1 MPGVNARK
9 LSRSHFLWWPFRYLI
24 FLCDAHQTSD
34 WHHLRGVGALIFSC
48 CQTLSPNWYSP
59 SPLSFFLCRVQMP
72 SWNRGW
78 LTEGKAKT
86 AVSQHLARE
95 LIHQSVR
102 SLALSPTLTDH
113 FVYSASSSLI
123 SAGTLQP
130 CPPSCPFP
138 VDTIK
143 TRGGDWS
150 IRLDDLTVTNGKLA
164 CCCCSSGLRSA
175 KFGLFCKP
183 DLDLP
188 LHPLFLYLPFSHASL
203 RGGSRRILYITVNS
217 LLEGRP
223 E

>member
-1 MPGVNARK
+1 
-9 LSRSHFLWWPFRYLI
+9 
-24 FLCDAHQTSD
+24 
-34 WHHLRGVGALIFSC
+34 
-48 CQTLSPNWYSP
+48 
-59 SPLSFFLCRVQMP
+59 MP

-95 LIHQSVR
+95 SIHQSVR

-113 FVYSASSSLI
+113 FVFSASTSLI
-123 SAGTLQP
+123 SAGTLRP
-130 CPPSCPFP
+130 CPPSCSFP
-138 VDTIK
+138 VDAIK

-164 CCCCSSGLRSA
+164 CCCCCSSSLRSA
-175 KFGLFCKP
+175 KFGLFWKP

-188 LHPLFLYLPFSHASL
+188 LHTLFLYLPFSHVSL